1 MKLDFIQLDEIWPP
15 DLEPAELRLFIR
27 KNLIKYGEP
36 LRWSL
41 TAIEHEGDHAT
52 VRRMRIEA
60 VVINLGKS

>member
-1 MKLDFIQLDEIWPP
+1 MKLNFIELNEIWPP
-15 DLEPAELRLFIR
+15 GLEPAELRLFIR
-27 KNLIKYGEP
+27 KQLIKYGEP

-41 TAIEHEGDHAT
+41 TAIEHEEDHAI